1 MRQTYHDDMEN
12 VKRENI
18 RYLLDTLGGQAEV
31 ANQLGITRQAV
42 NQWVSNGL
50 PMDIRTRVQ
59 LHQLVRDLGLKL
71 PQEFALTNLIYEE
84 TVK

>member
-1 MRQTYHDDMEN
+1 MEN
-12 VKRENI
+12 VKHENI

-31 ANQLGITRQAV
+31 ANHLGITRQAV

-50 PMDIRTRVQ
+50 PNDIRTRVQ

-84 TVK
+84 KVK